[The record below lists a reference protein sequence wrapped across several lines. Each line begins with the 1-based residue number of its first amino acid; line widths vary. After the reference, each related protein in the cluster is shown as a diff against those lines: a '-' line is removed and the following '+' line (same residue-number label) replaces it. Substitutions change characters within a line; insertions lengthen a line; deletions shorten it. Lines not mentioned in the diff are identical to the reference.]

1 MNEEMDED
9 ALDLSE
15 EDEGAAMDAIVKDMA
30 AAAKKMKAGKLM
42 KKPISV
48 NAVKVS
54 AEGEEPKL
62 GEETPDDASG
72 AEGDELSA
80 DDVAKLRE
88 VIEQLC

>member
-42 KKPISV
+42 KKPISMKATV
-48 NAVKVS
+48 TEEGAEPGEEMPEGAS
-54 AEGEEPKL
+54 DAEGEEL
-62 GEETPDDASG
+62 SEDDM
-72 AEGDELSA
+72 
-80 DDVAKLRE
+80 AKLRE
-88 VIEQLC
+88 VIEQLT